1 MHIENSLFGR
11 AGALAGVAL
20 GLALAAAPA
29 SAEKVVRIGVAGPL
43 TGPVATYGKDFEAA
57 VRLAVEE
64 ANKAGLKIGGEPARI
79 ELVSEDDA
87 ADPKQA
93 VSVATRLV
101 DMRVS
106 GVVGHLTSGA
116 TIPAS
121 RIYSMA
127 GIPQIAPAATNP
139 AYTRQGYKTTFRVI
153 GDDLQVGSAL
163 GRYMVEKLGLKD
175 VAVVDDR
182 SAFGQGLA
190 DVVARSV
197 VGAGGRVVAR
207 EFTNTTATDFKTIL
221 TTVKARKPQA
231 IFYGGVNAQAGPL
244 RRQMRELGLTIA
256 LVGSSISSDEFLQ
269 FAGKDAAEGTYSG
282 DSGQSLDKM
291 PGGAQFKQQFNAK
304 YGEVVMYAPY
314 GYDAANVLINAIR
327 AADSAEPAKVLAQVQ
342 KVQFKGVTGPI
353 AFDEKGDLRSA
364 AVTFFQVKGGKWQP
378 LETLSTK

>member
-1 MHIENSLFGR
+1 MDFENPVSGR
-11 AGALAGVAL
+11 ACALAGVAL
-20 GLALAAAPA
+20 GLALAAVPA
-29 SAEKVVRIGVAGPL
+29 SAEKVVRIGVAAPL

-57 VRLAVEE
+57 VRLAVED
-64 ANKAGLKIGGEPARI
+64 ANKAGLTIAGEPARI

-127 GIPQIAPAATNP
+127 GIAQIAPAATNP

-163 GRYMVEKLGLKD
+163 GRYIVETLGLKD

-190 DVVARSV
+190 DVVAKSV
-197 VGAGGRVVAR
+197 VGAGGKVVAR
-207 EFTNTTATDFKTIL
+207 EFTNTTATDFRTIL
-221 TTVKARKPQA
+221 TTLKARKPQA

-244 RRQMRELGLTIA
+244 RKQMRELGLA
-256 LVGSSISSDEFLQ
+256 VPLVGSSISSEEFVQ

-282 DSGQSLDKM
+282 DSGQALEKM
-291 PGGAQFKQQFNAK
+291 PGGAQFKQHFTAK
-304 YGEVVMYAPY
+304 YGDVVMYAPY
-314 GYDAANVLINAIR
+314 GYDAANVLINAIK
-327 AADSAEPAKVLAQVQ
+327 AANSAEPAKVLAQVQ
-342 KVQFKGVTGPI
+342 KVQFKGITGPI

-364 AVTFFQVKGGKWQP
+364 AVTFFQVKGGKWQS

>member
-1 MHIENSLFGR
+1 MDFDNPVSGR
-11 AGALAGVAL
+11 ACALAAVAL

-29 SAEKVVRIGVAGPL
+29 SAQKVVRIGVAAPL

-57 VRLAVEE
+57 VRLAVED
-64 ANKAGLKIGGEPARI
+64 ANKAGFTIGGEPARL

-163 GRYMVEKLGLKD
+163 GRYIVEKLGLKD

-190 DVVARSV
+190 DVVAKSV
-197 VGAGGRVVAR
+197 VGAGGKVVAR
-207 EFTNTTATDFKTIL
+207 EFTNTTASDFKTIL
-221 TTVKARKPQA
+221 TNMKARKPQA

-244 RRQMRELGLTIA
+244 RRQMRELGITIP
-256 LVGSSISSDEFLQ
+256 LVGSSISSDEFVQ

-282 DSGQSLDKM
+282 DSGQALEKM
-291 PGGAQFKQQFNAK
+291 PGGAQFKQQFTAK

-314 GYDAANVLINAIR
+314 GYDAANVLINAIK
-327 AADSAEPAKVLAQVQ
+327 AANSAEPAKVLAQVQ

-378 LETLSTK
+378 LETLNTK